1 MRITLNK
8 IKKLVSGRYYGDT
21 ALLDKTIKNI
31 SINSNDIKNND
42 LFLGIKGE
50 KFDGDNFAEI
60 AIKKGALAAIV
71 SKDVKNLENKI
82 KAQQQEITSLQTQK
96 DYNNKLVKDFTT
108 LLNAEDRLFEMG
120 ESSLFII
127 NSRENSLVSS
137 QINEIALENRY
148 LNAVI
153 GLYKTL
159 ANPQ

>member
-1 MRITLNK
+1 MVIR
-8 IKKLVSGRYYGDT
+8 
-21 ALLDKTIKNI
+21 
-31 SINSNDIKNND
+31 
-42 LFLGIKGE
+42 
-50 KFDGDNFAEI
+50 
-60 AIKKGALAAIV
+60 
-71 SKDVKNLENKI
+71 NLENKI

-96 DYNNKLVKDFTT
+96 DYNNRLVKDFTT

-148 LNAVI
+148 LNAII
-153 GLYKTL
+153 GLYKTI

>member
-1 MRITLNK
+1 M
-8 IKKLVSGRYYGDT
+8 
-21 ALLDKTIKNI
+21 
-31 SINSNDIKNND
+31 
-42 LFLGIKGE
+42 
-50 KFDGDNFAEI
+50 
-60 AIKKGALAAIV
+60 
-71 SKDVKNLENKI
+71 
-82 KAQQQEITSLQTQK
+82 
-96 DYNNKLVKDFTT
+96 

-148 LNAVI
+148 LNAII